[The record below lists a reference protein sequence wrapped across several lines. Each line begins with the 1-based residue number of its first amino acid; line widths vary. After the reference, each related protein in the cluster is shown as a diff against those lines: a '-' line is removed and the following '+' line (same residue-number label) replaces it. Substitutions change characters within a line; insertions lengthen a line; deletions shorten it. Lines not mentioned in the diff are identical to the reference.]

1 MKNDRLFQIL
11 YTLLETGTATAPEL
25 ASALEVSVRTV
36 YRDVEA
42 LSMAGVPVYASP
54 GKGGG
59 ISLLPNYA
67 FDKALLSDEEQNQL
81 LFALQSLRA
90 TELPVGALLK
100 KLGGMF
106 QKPDVCWIETDFSR
120 WGMGRVDNEKFE
132 RIKTAILEKRVLNIL
147 YCGAAGDTTARSVFP
162 FKLAFKDKSW
172 YLQAYCQKAE
182 DYRLFKISRIVELS
196 LSQERFSRAF
206 EDAPPVEVESAPP
219 PAAYEELTLKFA
231 PETAFRVYDEFD
243 RRQIERQEDG
253 SLLVNAAFPM
263 DEWALCYLFS
273 FGTRLEV
280 LSPAETR
287 AKLADYAKKIYLH
300 HKP

>member
-11 YTLLETGTATAPEL
+11 YTLLEKGSVTAPEL

-36 YRDVEA
+36 YRDVDA

-59 ISLLPNYA
+59 ISLMPNYA

-90 TELPVGALLK
+90 TELPVGALLQ

-120 WGMGRVDNEKFE
+120 WGMGRMDNEKFE

-147 YCGAAGDTTARSVFP
+147 YSGASGETSPRSVLP
-162 FKLAFKDKSW
+162 FKLVFKDKSW
-172 YLQAYCQKAE
+172 YLQAYCRKAD
-182 DYRLFKISRIVELS
+182 DYRLFKISRIVELTVA
-196 LSQERFSRAF
+196 QERFTRTF
-206 EDAPPVEVESAPP
+206 EDAPPVEVEGGP
-219 PAAYEELTLKFA
+219 PAAYEKLTLKFA
-231 PETAFRVYDEFD
+231 PGAAFRVYDEFD
-243 RRQIERQEDG
+243 RRHIKREADG
-253 SLLVNAAFPM
+253 SLLVEAAFPM

-273 FGTRLEV
+273 FGTRVEV
-280 LSPAETR
+280 LAPAKIRET
-287 AKLADYAKKIYLH
+287 LADYAREIYLH